1 MPRTIL
7 HALSALLLLCSAA
20 GAFAQAP
27 PAAPA
32 PPAHDGLGNRY
43 TVTIDAKATR
53 ADVEADLWLP
63 SASLAMFGV
72 VTGGDLKN
80 GQADLLRGLDVRD
93 AGGRPLAI
101 KDLGEGD
108 FEVSGQGRVRVRYHV
123 LLEHHRHR
131 WPAGLEEVSYHTPDG
146 LMATGYSLLLA
157 PGDGMHGDIRVR
169 FALPDGWRA
178 FTPWDPEAGAAGAFR
193 VASRRELLNNALFF
207 GTAAPDVVDLGGMEV
222 TLLLGP
228 RHRPAR
234 DLFVDLL
241 RAQMRSYREIFGG
254 PPLGRRY
261 LVIVNEGLDDGG
273 AFASSFSQ
281 FISGEANA
289 ENRLGWGYV
298 MSHELLHFWNGLS
311 LVRKDSREEWF
322 NEGVTDYLTVVTQ
335 ARNGLLDE
343 RRLIWRL
350 ENITRRYLFAR
361 IGQRLGM
368 SVRDAG
374 ADKQPN
380 RELIYGGGAL
390 AGLALDV
397 HLRKASD
404 GRVGLPDLMRSLYAE
419 FGKPGLTYALEDIT
433 RHAAAIGGGDVG
445 PLLADAVASTA
456 WFDATPWLADLGLRM
471 NNYLFDESYIRRD
484 RDATPAQLARFTAVF
499 GQPPPQPEGVQALR

>member
-1 MPRTIL
+1 MPSTLRRVLAT
-7 HALSALLLLCSAA
+7 LLLLLPAP
-20 GAFAQAP
+20 AFAQAP
-27 PAAPA
+27 PAGAAP
-32 PPAHDGLGNRY
+32 HDGLGNRY
-43 TVTIDAKATR
+43 VVSIDAAATR

-63 SASLAMFGV
+63 SSSLAMFGV
-72 VTGGDLKN
+72 VTGGDLRN
-80 GQADLLRGLDVRD
+80 GQADLVRGLEVRD
-93 AGGRPLAI
+93 AAGRALAI

-108 FEVSGQGRVRVRYHV
+108 YEVAGQGRVRVRYHV

-131 WPAGLEEVSYHTPDG
+131 WPAGLEEVSYHTADG
-146 LMATGYSLLLA
+146 LMATGYALLLA

-169 FALPDGWRA
+169 FALPPGWRA
-178 FTPWDPEAGAAGAFR
+178 FTPWDPEAGESSFR

-207 GTAAPDVVDLGGMEV
+207 GTTTPDVVDLGGMEV

-234 DLFVDLL
+234 ELFVDLL
-241 RAQMRSYREIFGG
+241 RAQMRSYRDIFGG

-261 LVIVNEGLDDGG
+261 LVIVNEGVDDGG

-281 FISGEANA
+281 FISGDATV

-335 ARNGLLDE
+335 ARNGLLGE
-343 RRLIWRL
+343 RRLVWRL
-350 ENITRRYLFAR
+350 ENIARRYLFAR
-361 IGQRLGM
+361 VGQRLGM

-380 RELIYGGGAL
+380 RELVYGGGAL

-397 HLRKASD
+397 HLRKASA

-419 FGKPGLTYALEDIT
+419 FGKPGLTYTLEDIA
-433 RHAAAIGGGDVG
+433 RHAAAIGGGDVQ
-445 PLLADAVASTA
+445 PLLAAAVGSTD
-456 WFDATPWLADLGLRM
+456 WFDATPWLADLGLRLD
-471 NNYLFDESYIRRD
+471 NYLFDESYIRRD
-484 RDATPAQLARFTAVF
+484 PGATAAQLERYTAVF
-499 GQPPPQPEGVQALR
+499 GQPPPQPEGQALR